1 MMTMKTLPI
10 EHLSYSS
17 ISLFLTCGKA
27 WKYRYID
34 KVQAAPSPNL
44 IIGSCVHDTV
54 EKIVGDHSLGIDCED
69 ITVVAHQIIANRL
82 ENEDGINNTP
92 EAENVRNEVLR
103 IVEAPLIKS
112 AVNLLRAKVD
122 ENGPMIERKVT
133 LEVPEVDVPIIGY
146 IDIILDDGT
155 PADFKTAT
163 RSWTLEKA
171 QSELQPVF
179 YLGAMGQMGMP
190 VNWKFQHLVMIKNK
204 VPKFQMF
211 EHEHK
216 AIEVFRLCENVQKV
230 WKSMNEGTFLP
241 DAPGSWKCSPK
252 VCEYWNIC
260 QGTI

>member
-1 MMTMKTLPI
+1 MTLPI

-27 WKYRYID
+27 WKYRYLD
-34 KVQAAPSPNL
+34 KVQAPTSPSL

-54 EKIVGDHSLGIDCED
+54 EKIVGDRSLGIEVTDTAELAHR
-69 ITVVAHQIIANRL
+69 ITADRL
-82 ENEDGINNTP
+82 EKEDGINNTP
-92 EAENVRNEVLR
+92 EAENIRNEVLR

-112 AVNLLRAKVD
+112 GINLLRAKVD
-122 ENGPMIERKVT
+122 DDGPMIERKVT

-179 YLGAMGQMGMP
+179 YLGAMGQMGIP
-190 VNWKFQHLVMIKNK
+190 INWRFQHLVMVKNK
-204 VPKFQMF
+204 TPKFQTF
-211 EHEHK
+211 EHEHQP
-216 AIEVFRLCENVQKV
+216 IEVFRLCANIQKV
-230 WKSMNEGTFLP
+230 WKSMNDGTFLP
-241 DAPGSWKCSPK
+241 AAPGSWRCNPK
-252 VCEYWNIC
+252 VCEFWTIC
-260 QGTI
+260 QGAS